1 MANLGLNPF
10 HLAPVDLGGGG
21 AMFLPHVDVREM
33 DDAVHIQA
41 DLPGVRARDVHLEA
55 LGGVL
60 TLRADRRGERAG
72 EAGNGQE
79 WETFE
84 RSIPLASGADPR
96 QATARFDRG
105 ELTVT
110 VPRSAGGQSG
120 HTRIV
125 ILAA

>member
-21 AMFLPHVDVREM
+21 AMFLPHVDVRET

-96 QATARFDRG
+96 QATARFEIGRAH
-105 ELTVT
+105 V
-110 VPRSAGGQSG
+110 
-120 HTRIV
+120 
-125 ILAA
+125 